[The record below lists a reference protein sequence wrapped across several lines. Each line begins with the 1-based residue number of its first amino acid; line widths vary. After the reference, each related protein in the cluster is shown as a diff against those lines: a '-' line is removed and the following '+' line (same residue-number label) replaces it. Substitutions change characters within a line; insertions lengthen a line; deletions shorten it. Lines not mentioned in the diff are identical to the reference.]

1 MSSLRKA
8 RPRHPSPLL
17 QAPRPPPRRG
27 RGETVVATASHSGK
41 QIVDTVCISCHGS
54 GVLGAPRIDSRA
66 QWQPRVD
73 QGFDVLLHH
82 TVEGFKSMPPRG
94 GNPSLSDAELKRAV
108 AYMLDQAGIEA
119 PKDCE

>member
-1 MSSLRKA
+1 M
-8 RPRHPSPLL
+8 
-17 QAPRPPPRRG
+17 
-27 RGETVVATASHSGK
+27 
-41 QIVDTVCISCHGS
+41 CISCHGS